1 MQFFVRGTCTMI
13 DAAVQRDVDGIPKGS
28 HYARVPPTGIQ
39 KSPWRKRGH
48 DLRERRFGIIVMVRQ
63 K

>member
-1 MQFFVRGTCTMI
+1 MI